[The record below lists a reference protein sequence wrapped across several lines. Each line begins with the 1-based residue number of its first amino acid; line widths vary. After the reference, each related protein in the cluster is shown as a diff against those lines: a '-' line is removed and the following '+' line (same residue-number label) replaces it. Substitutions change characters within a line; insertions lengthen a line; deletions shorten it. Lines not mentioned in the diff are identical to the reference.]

1 MLQKPYILW
10 KSTLQYMLNGV
21 GQNNIYDLLIYI
33 CSNLVCCPLT
43 LLCWIR
49 MLEIVMHTVLSLNHS
64 TSPTNVKKMGIKANK
79 NALSQDYSPLY
90 NYSAGFANQPMN
102 ETLIEFIFFRTLY
115 HKQTKPSS
123 IKDNP
128 ISMRQLEKH
137 NNC

>member
-1 MLQKPYILW
+1 
-10 KSTLQYMLNGV
+10 
-21 GQNNIYDLLIYI
+21 
-33 CSNLVCCPLT
+33 
-43 LLCWIR
+43 

-64 TSPTNVKKMGIKANK
+64 TSPTNVKKMGIKANN

-90 NYSAGFANQPMN
+90 NYSAGFVNQAIN
-102 ETLIEFIFFRTLY
+102 EILIELIFFLILY

-137 NNC
+137 